1 MLSRFLPPV
10 NFRAEIEPLL
20 GKAALLGRTGAPLD
34 FAESAVLVGTIRMGY
49 GHYRMARAAATWAVR
64 AKKTFVHDPLS
75 IDSPEAAIIKANE
88 RLYSAASRLS
98 AAAGGPV
105 ESAWGAV
112 TRSGGPLSQSSSRM
126 LARGLR
132 RLMDGLPKEWPV
144 VAAHPWNA
152 HLASACGFARIVN
165 LVPDSY
171 PQHFNFV
178 PKTLNA
184 AQNEESRQKL
194 VALGA
199 PAGETLALGHWVP
212 AELVENAPADCEAR
226 LARLRR
232 KSPLRL
238 LFSVGGA
245 GAQGAYLED
254 LFARLAP
261 RARRGRL
268 RLIINAGDHARV
280 AQNLERCLSALDL
293 KPLRLSGGRA
303 LDDFIA
309 AHPLGGAEMDAP
321 AVLVSASSPLE
332 AVAATDELIRAAD
345 VLATKPS
352 ELAFFPAPKLH
363 IRRVGD
369 HEAASAVY
377 SAALGDG
384 TPERR
389 EPAEAAA
396 EVEGWL
402 DDPAGLARMNES
414 VKAAALRGVYSGAQ
428 KAVALALG
436 GTEER

>member
-1 MLSRFLPPV
+1 MLSRFLPRID
-10 NFRAEIEPLL
+10 FRAKLEPLL
-20 GKAALLGRTGAPLD
+20 GGADILGRDGAPLD
-34 FAESAVLVGTIRMGY
+34 LAQSAVLVGTLRMGY

-64 AKKTFVHDPLS
+64 VRKTFVHDPLS
-75 IDSPEAAIIKANE
+75 IDSPEAALIKASE

-98 AAAGGPV
+98 AAAGGPI
-105 ESAWGAV
+105 ESAWGAI
-112 TRSGGPLSQSSSRM
+112 TKSGGPLSQSSSRIM
-126 LARGLR
+126 ARGLK
-132 RLMDGLPKEWPV
+132 RLMTGLPQNWPV

-152 HLASACGFARIVN
+152 HLAAGCGFDRVVN

-171 PQHFNFV
+171 PQHFNLV
-178 PKTLNA
+178 PNTINA
-184 AQNEESRQKL
+184 AQNEESRQRL

-199 PAGETLALGHWVP
+199 PAEETPALGHWVP

-254 LFARLAP
+254 LFVRLAP
-261 RARRGRL
+261 HARQGRL
-268 RLIINAGDHARV
+268 RLIVNAGDHARV
-280 AQNLERCLSALDL
+280 AKSLSRALSALGL
-293 KPLRLSGGRA
+293 TPLRLESGRA
-303 LDDFIA
+303 LDQFIA

-321 AVLVSASSPLE
+321 AVLITASSPLE
-332 AVAATDELIRAAD
+332 AVAATDGLIRIAD
-345 VLATKPS
+345 VLITKPS

-377 SAALGDG
+377 SAGLGDG

-396 EVEGWL
+396 EVKGWL

-428 KAVALALG
+428 KAVTLALDA
-436 GTEER
+436 TAKP